1 MNEQAAHPK
10 TLRAD
15 AIRGTRHVFV
25 RELLVEATVGVHDHE
40 KLGPQPLVISVDLTV
55 REDPGDHR
63 DQLGRV
69 VCYESIVRLIQGI
82 CRNGHLNLIETL
94 AEHIAEGCL
103 EDQRI
108 QAARVR
114 VEKPEALSE
123 CRSVGIEIERLQAI
137 T

>member
-1 MNEQAAHPK
+1 MNKHATHRTPF
-10 TLRAD
+10 RAD

-25 RELLVEATVGVHDHE
+25 RDLLVEATIGVHDHE
-40 KLGPQPLVISVDLTV
+40 KHAPQPLVISVDLTV
-55 REDPGDHR
+55 QEDPGNHQ

-69 VCYESIVRLIQGI
+69 VCYESIVRLIQELCG
-82 CRNGHLNLIETL
+82 NGHLNLIETL

-103 EDQRI
+103 EDSRVE
-108 QAARVR
+108 AARVR
-114 VEKPEALSE
+114 VEKPDALSE

>member
-1 MNEQAAHPK
+1 MNKQAAHGEII
-10 TLRAD
+10 RAD
-15 AIRGTRHVFV
+15 AMRGTRHVFV
-25 RELLVEATVGVHDHE
+25 RELEVEATVGVHAHE
-40 KLGPQPLVISVDLTV
+40 KRGPQPLLISVDLTV

-103 EDQRI
+103 EDRRVL
-108 QAARVR
+108 AARVR
-114 VEKPEALSE
+114 VEKPDALSE
-123 CRSVGIEIERLQAI
+123 CRSVGIEIERHQAL